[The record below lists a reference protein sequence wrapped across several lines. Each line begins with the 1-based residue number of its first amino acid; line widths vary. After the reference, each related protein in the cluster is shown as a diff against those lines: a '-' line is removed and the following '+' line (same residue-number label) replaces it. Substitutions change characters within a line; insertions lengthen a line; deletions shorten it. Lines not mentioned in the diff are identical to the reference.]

1 MSDMTENPA
10 PEAPA
15 AADSSAA
22 TPSAATPFA
31 AVVSDAAAEARGRR
45 KVRVGTV
52 VSQKMNKTIIV
63 TVVDRVRHSRYSKT
77 IQRTQRLYAHDET
90 NDAREGDTVRLM
102 ETRPLS
108 KLKRWRLVEVVERAR

>member
-1 MSDMTENPA
+1 MSDRTENPA

-22 TPSAATPFA
+22 TPSV
-31 AVVSDAAAEARGRR
+31 VVSDAEAEARGRR